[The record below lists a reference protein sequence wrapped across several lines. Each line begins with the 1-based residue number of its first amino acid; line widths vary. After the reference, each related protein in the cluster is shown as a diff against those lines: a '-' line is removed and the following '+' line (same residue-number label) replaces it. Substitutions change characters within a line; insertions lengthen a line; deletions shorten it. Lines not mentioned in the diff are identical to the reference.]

1 MRKALS
7 LAALRTCACLG
18 VLALLVAAEAGC
30 PPGRF
35 QSCDNDDQ
43 CPKIDGGKLICY
55 NRRCVECHYD
65 GDCPAGSVCSGS
77 NTCESLGGAPKEEEV
92 DAGPPPTT
100 LEECAKRCKGNP
112 SCGDDCRERFKK

>member
-1 MRKALS
+1 MRKDL
-7 LAALRTCACLG
+7 LAAVRTVACLG
-18 VLALLVAAEAGC
+18 ALALLVAAEAGC

-43 CPKIDGGKLICY
+43 CPSIDGGKLICY

-65 GDCPAGSVCSGS
+65 GDCPAGHVCNGS
-77 NTCESLGGAPKEEEV
+77 NACESLGGAPKEEEV
-92 DAGPPPTT
+92 DAGPPPAT